1 MLTQN
6 IKQFCVSK
14 QLTSLLKVANSKNS
28 KRYKLENVCF
38 NMNTDSQHGKEIKS
52 FERYSSYL
60 QLYGSYHPNPLSLQQ
75 LLLFGTKTGTEV
87 TSCEFLRHELPVRL
101 ANIMQEINHTPAV
114 LQKMPSFAMV
124 KSMYQ
129 RSFAEI
135 LEFERADVN
144 DDKVLQRF
152 TKTLVDVR
160 NRHVNVVE
168 TMAKGIME
176 YKEAYGPE
184 LLDRQEQQID
194 YFLNRFYINRIS
206 IRMLINQ
213 HALLYGSQ
221 IGNHPRHIGCIDP
234 HCDVLEVAKD
244 AFANA
249 RFVCEQF
256 YYDLQAPDIKIS
268 CHNSCENVD
277 KIQLVYVPSHLYH
290 MLFELLKNSM
300 RAVVETH
307 AGAKEVPQLELMI
320 SKGEEDLT
328 IKLSDQG
335 GGIPYSKKDQLF
347 KYMYTTATQ
356 PLPSLNVDNS
366 APLAGYGYGLPL
378 SRVYA
383 RYFKGDLVINSVEG
397 YGTDA
402 FIYLKV
408 LSDEANECL
417 PVYNKTSS
425 KIYESDTPV
434 SDWSSP
440 PPWTENTSNRS
451 FSTYTRLTNHRRS

>member
-1 MLTQN
+1 MKFS
-6 IKQFCVSK
+6 IKLLQRLAAQVK
-14 QLTSLLKVANSKNS
+14 Q
-28 KRYKLENVCF
+28 Y
-38 NMNTDSQHGKEIKS
+38 SQ
-52 FERYSSYL
+52 
-60 QLYGSYHPNPLSLQQ
+60 YHPQSLSLQT
-75 LLLFGTKTGTEV
+75 LLDFGTKTGTEV

-101 ANIMQEINHTPAV
+101 ANIMEEINRTPAV

-129 RSFAEI
+129 RSFLDI
-135 LEFERADVN
+135 LEFEKADVN
-144 DDKVLQRF
+144 DAKVLERF

-160 NRHVNVVE
+160 NRHVSVVE

-184 LLDRQEQQID
+184 LLDRNEQQID

-234 HCDVLEVAKD
+234 HCDVLEVAND
-244 AFANA
+244 AFDNA
-249 RFVCEQF
+249 AFVCEGF
-256 YYDLQAPDIKIS
+256 YLQDAPKITIS

-290 MLFELLKNSM
+290 ILFELFKNSM
-300 RAVVETH
+300 RAVVENH
-307 AGAKEVPQLELMI
+307 PGADKLPPLELMI

-335 GGIPYSKKDQLF
+335 GGIPYSKKDHLF
-347 KYMYTTATQ
+347 KYMYTTASQ
-356 PLPSLNVDNS
+356 PLPSHSVDNS

-425 KIYESDTPV
+425 KIYESDIPV

-451 FSTYTRLTNHRRS
+451 FSTYTRLTNNRRS